1 VGIMYTTNHDG
12 YGPDEVLSR
21 IFTGTDP
28 DEAAACRA
36 ELAAL
41 GAGPAG
47 DRLRCLFQRLIQL
60 LQGTVYM
67 HHGCLIQADG
77 TPLSN
82 REIARLVAWDVTA
95 IEADLRELARG
106 GLMELAYGD
115 TLPTVEECRQ

>member
-1 VGIMYTTNHDG
+1 VGISYAINNDG

-21 IFTGTDP
+21 IFTGTDAE
-28 DEAAACRA
+28 EAAACCR

-41 GAGPAG
+41 GDGLRG

-60 LQGTVYM
+60 LQGAVYV

-82 REIARLVAWDVTA
+82 REIARLVAWDVTT
-95 IEADLRELARG
+95 IEADLRELARV
-106 GLMELAYGD
+106 GLMELVCRD
-115 TLPTVEECRQ
+115 TLSMVKECRP